1 MIPQSVKELV
11 ASENGTGF
19 YQTLALILFMIFFI
33 GIILYTLSRSKNYYR
48 DAANAP
54 LEGDENDQNLL

>member
-33 GIILYTLSRSKNYYR
+33 GIILYTLSRSKNHYR

-54 LEGDENDQNLL
+54 LEGEENDRNLL